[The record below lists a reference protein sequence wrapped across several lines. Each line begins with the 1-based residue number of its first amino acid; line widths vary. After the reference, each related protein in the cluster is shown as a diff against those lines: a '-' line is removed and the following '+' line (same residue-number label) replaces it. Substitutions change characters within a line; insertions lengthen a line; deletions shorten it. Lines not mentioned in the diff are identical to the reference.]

1 MTTQLT
7 TETATITTAAIQIR
21 TLTIGRKQVTLAVFR
36 QLREKPLI
44 AEDGTLNGVPWG
56 IVNYHPDKC
65 GDDYSDHWHIVW
77 QHGSE
82 LRRSYIAEAADFDH
96 VTRSGNRPPAHW
108 HTSQAVN
115 QYLTAVVYMGITAG
129 GDSILG
135 VKPGHVSYGDGND
148 DPKPHV
154 ADLILP
160 AAIAGTDSFPV
171 RATAAPEAVHA
182 ANWAGQLRVRRA
194 RADKGFSDYERGLS
208 ADWQAR
214 ARESRSK
221 AVEEAQVYHLDAMA
235 KLRNLIENWGGYD
248 AINEA
253 YEAEIAAEEVRRQQ
267 HRDTRAALA
276 DLPQLF
282 IAV

>member
-1 MTTQLT
+1 MPTQLT
-7 TETATITTAAIQIR
+7 TETATITTAAIQIQ
-21 TLTIGRKQVTLAVFR
+21 TLTIGKKQVTLAVFR
-36 QLREKPLI
+36 QLREEPLV

-77 QHGSE
+77 QRGSE

-108 HTSQAVN
+108 HRSKAVD

-135 VKPGHVSYGDGND
+135 VKPGHISYGDEND
-148 DPKPHV
+148 EPKSHV
-154 ADLILP
+154 ADLVLAP
-160 AAIAGTDSFPV
+160 AIAGTDSFPV

-182 ANWAGQLRVRRA
+182 ANWADQLRVRRA
-194 RADKGFSDYERGLS
+194 RADREFSTYERGLS

-214 ARESRSK
+214 ARESRSQ
-221 AVEEAQVYHLDAMA
+221 AAEEAQGNHLDAMG
-235 KLRNLIENWGGYD
+235 KLRELIEGWGGFD

-253 YEAEIAAEEVRRQQ
+253 YEAEIAAEEVRRQR
-267 HRDTRAALA
+267 HRDTRAALTG
-276 DLPQLF
+276 LPQLF